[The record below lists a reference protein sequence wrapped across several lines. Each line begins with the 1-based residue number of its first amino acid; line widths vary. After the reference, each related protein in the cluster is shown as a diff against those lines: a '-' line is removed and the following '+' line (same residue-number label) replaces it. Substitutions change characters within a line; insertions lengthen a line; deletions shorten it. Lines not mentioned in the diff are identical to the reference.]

1 MKRIK
6 LLIGAIL
13 ALTAYVCLYCP
24 GFQAMPRF
32 MDRYDAD
39 PLAKAELKGKC
50 SVCHLE
56 EDGYGPLNAFGKA
69 FAESDYRITD
79 GLRSRSPDLFA
90 GGQGTAKP
98 LAPLFDAKAYYDKNC
113 AGCHGADGK
122 GGDST
127 LIVPNFK
134 DAAWQRRR
142 TDQNLFDSI
151 TKGKGVMPAWREKL
165 TEEQIKSMAAFI
177 RKFAG
182 Q

>member
-6 LLIGAIL
+6 LLIGAGM
-13 ALTAYVCLYCP
+13 AFTACVCLYCP
-24 GFQAMPRF
+24 VFHAMPKF

-39 PLAKAELKGKC
+39 PSAKAELKGKC
-50 SVCHLE
+50 SVCHVE

-69 FAESDYRITD
+69 FEESGYRITD
-79 GLRSRSPDLFA
+79 GLRSQSPNLFA
-90 GGQGTAKP
+90 GGQGATS
-98 LAPLFDAKAYYDKNC
+98 APSFDAKAYYDKNC

-127 LIVPNFK
+127 MITPNFK
-134 DAAWQRRR
+134 DTAWQRRR
-142 TDQNLFDSI
+142 TDQNILDSI
-151 TKGKGVMPAWREKL
+151 TKGKGMMPAWKDKI

-177 RKFAG
+177 RKFPE

>member
-1 MKRIK
+1 MRRIK
-6 LLIGAIL
+6 LLISAGL
-13 ALTAYVCLYCP
+13 AFTACACLYCP
-24 GFQAMPRF
+24 VFHAMPKF

-50 SVCHLE
+50 SVCHVE

-79 GLRSRSPDLFA
+79 GLRSQSPDLFV
-90 GGQGTAKP
+90 GGRGAT
-98 LAPLFDAKAYYDKNC
+98 LASSFDAKAYYGKNC

-122 GGDST
+122 GGDT
-127 LIVPNFK
+127 TMITPNFK
-134 DAAWQRRR
+134 DTAWQRRR
-142 TDQNLFDSI
+142 TDQNILDSI
-151 TKGKGVMPAWREKL
+151 TKGKGMMPAWKEKM

-177 RKFAG
+177 RKFPE